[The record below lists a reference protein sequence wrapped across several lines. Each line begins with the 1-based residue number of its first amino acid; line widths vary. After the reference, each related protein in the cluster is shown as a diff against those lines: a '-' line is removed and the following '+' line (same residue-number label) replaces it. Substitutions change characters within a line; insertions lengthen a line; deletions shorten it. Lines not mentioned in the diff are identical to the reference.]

1 MKVAIVTGG
10 TRGIGRAVSEELMQ
24 GGYKVIAIYSSNTKD
39 ANEMKTSYPAIDIEQ
54 CDISDPKSSQQMV
67 NAIFRRYGSI
77 DCLVNNAGIVRDGY
91 FLMMSEKKWREV
103 IDVNI
108 LGVVNMSK
116 NVMRIMK
123 LKQTKGKIVNLSSVS
138 GVAGQIGQ
146 ANYAATKGAV
156 ISITKTLAK
165 EFAPD
170 GINVNCVSPGF
181 IETDMTKELLSK
193 EDNIENQIPL
203 RRFGKPKEVAFL
215 VGFLVSEKADYI
227 TGKNIV
233 IDGGLIND

>member
-181 IETDMTKELLSK
+181 VETDMTKELLCK
-193 EDNIENQIPL
+193 EDNIEN
-203 RRFGKPKEVAFL
+203 
-215 VGFLVSEKADYI
+215 
-227 TGKNIV
+227 
-233 IDGGLIND
+233 